1 MPAKPRCSTLPRGVL
16 SLSMK
21 RLSLLV
27 CSIESRRRELR
38 RLRSCLAPQLNDAVE
53 LLVNIDRGEK
63 TIGRKRNELLE
74 EASGDYIAYIDDD
87 DLVADDYVEKILN
100 AVDSK
105 PDCCGMEG
113 IITFNGANPRRF
125 IHSLRYRE
133 WFEEEGVYYRNPNHL
148 SPVKREL
155 ALEIGFPEKNYWED
169 RDYSAR
175 LLPLLKREVYIEGPI
190 YYYLY
195 VKRKKPKLLR
205 LFTEFSRGVRL
216 VCGRA
221 IGA

>member
-1 MPAKPRCSTLPRGVL
+1 
-16 SLSMK
+16 MK

-27 CSIESRRRELR
+27 CSLESRQRELR
-38 RLRSCLAPQLNDAVE
+38 RLKSCLQPQLTDAVE
-53 LLVNIDRGEK
+53 LLVNIDRGQK
-63 TIGRKRNELLE
+63 TIGQKRNELLE

-87 DLVADDYVEKILN
+87 DLVADDYVEKVL
-100 AVDSK
+100 AATASE

-113 IITFNGANPRRF
+113 IITFNGENPRRF
-125 IHSLRYRE
+125 VHSLRYRE
-133 WFEEEGVYYRNPNHL
+133 WFERDGVYYRNPNHL

-155 ALEIGFPEKNYWED
+155 ALKIGFPDKNYWED

-175 LLPLLKREVYIEGPI
+175 LLPLLHREVYIDGPI

-205 LFTEFSRGVRL
+205 LFSELSRGVRRVYSL
-216 VCGRA
+216 
-221 IGA
+221 GAGV